1 MVKLRNNRISR
12 RTVDAIAVERD
23 TVFWDRELQGFG
35 VRVYPSGRK
44 VYIVQTR
51 ARGDAKKRITIGRYE
66 DLSPSETRRRAA
78 AVIGRIKSGKEP
90 ATHTRRRS

>member
-23 TVFWDRELQGFG
+23 TVFWDSELQGFG
-35 VRVYPSGRK
+35 VRVYTSGRK

-51 ARGDAKKRITIGRYE
+51 ALGEANCGRDDADALQVLGDIRKEIDVI
-66 DLSPSETRRRAA
+66 RR
-78 AVIGRIKSGKEP
+78 
-90 ATHTRRRS
+90 

>member
-23 TVFWDRELQGFG
+23 TVFWDSELQGFG

-44 VYIVQTR
+44 VDIVQTR
-51 ARGDAKKRITIGRYE
+51 ALGEAKKRITIGRYE
-66 DLSPSETRRRAA
+66 DLSPSEARRRAA
-78 AVIGRIKSGKEP
+78 AVIVRIRSDKEP
-90 ATHTRRRS
+90 AAPTRRRS

>member
-23 TVFWDRELQGFG
+23 TVFWDSELQGFG

-51 ARGDAKKRITIGRYE
+51 ARGEAKKRITIGRYE
-66 DLSPSETRRRAA
+66 DLSPSEARRRAA
-78 AVIGRIKSGKEP
+78 AVIVRIKSGKEP
-90 ATHTRRRS
+90 ATRTRRRS

>member
-1 MVKLRNNRISR
+1 MVKLKNNRISR

-23 TVFWDRELQGFG
+23 TVFWDSELQGFE

-51 ARGDAKKRITIGRYE
+51 ARGEANCGRDDADALQVLGDIRKEIDVI
-66 DLSPSETRRRAA
+66 RR
-78 AVIGRIKSGKEP
+78 
-90 ATHTRRRS
+90 